1 MKLEN
6 RLKVWRAK
14 RGITQDELA
23 KAVGMSRQSINAI
36 EKGRFVPSILTA
48 LKMSH
53 YFETTIEELFISKR
67 IRRSQW
73 KTFAQI
79 LSLVLL

>member
-1 MKLEN
+1 MINPGAFMKLEN

-53 YFETTIEELFISKR
+53 YFETTIEELFYLKEN
-67 IRRSQW
+67 
-73 KTFAQI
+73 
-79 LSLVLL
+79 

>member
-53 YFETTIEELFISKR
+53 YFETTIEEIFYLKEN
-67 IRRSQW
+67 
-73 KTFAQI
+73 
-79 LSLVLL
+79 

>member
-1 MKLEN
+1 MINRGAFMKLEN

-53 YFETTIEELFISKR
+53 YFETTIEELFYLKEN
-67 IRRSQW
+67 
-73 KTFAQI
+73 
-79 LSLVLL
+79 

>member
-53 YFETTIEELFISKR
+53 YFETTIEELFYLKEN
-67 IRRSQW
+67 
-73 KTFAQI
+73 
-79 LSLVLL
+79 